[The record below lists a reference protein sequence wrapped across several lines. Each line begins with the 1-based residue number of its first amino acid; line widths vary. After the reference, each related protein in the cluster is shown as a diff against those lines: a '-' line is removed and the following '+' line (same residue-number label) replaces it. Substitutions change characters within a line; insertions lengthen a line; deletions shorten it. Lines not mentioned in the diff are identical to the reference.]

1 MRRVIGGLLLGLLAS
16 TPDMATASTISLG
29 LSGVDSPHIRFTNG
43 SIAFNDGSR
52 DSDFQVSDDAGFVGQ
67 SAGSGRVRNN
77 DGSVSIGAVQTVDF
91 GRGLQE
97 QSGSLAGAD
106 ASFSITDGVKSLTED
121 LDWVQIFTV
130 GPASSA
136 GAVGF
141 GSDDHRSNGPSASDA
156 SPKET
161 SGSPARR
168 TGVDGGLGTGNASF
182 LTSGPLGMN
191 LSFNFA
197 SKDSVDELERGIGG
211 LSSYADTLS
220 SNPVPEPA
228 SLLFL
233 GTGLLGLA
241 RSVRRRRRAKSQV
254 RMGSL

>member
-1 MRRVIGGLLLGLLAS
+1 MRRLIVGVLLGLLTSA
-16 TPDMATASTISLG
+16 PGVATASTISLG
-29 LSGVDSPHIRFTNG
+29 FSGVDHPQITFTNG
-43 SIAFNDGSR
+43 AITFAEGVG
-52 DSDFQVSDDAGFVGQ
+52 DSDFQTLSDAAGFVGR
-67 SAGSGRVRNN
+67 SAGSGRL
-77 DGSVSIGAVQTVDF
+77 GSNGGFLPVGVIQAVDF

-97 QSGSLAGAD
+97 QLGYLDGAD
-106 ASFSITDGVKSLTED
+106 ASFSMTDGVKSLAED

-130 GPASSA
+130 GPVSSV
-136 GAVGF
+136 GGPGF
-141 GSDDHRSNGPSASDA
+141 GSEEHKADDPPANGA

-161 SGSPARR
+161 LGSEARR
-168 TGVDGGLGTGNASF
+168 TDAGSRGTDNASF
-182 LTSGPLGMN
+182 LTSGPLGLH

-197 SKDSVDELERGIGG
+197 SKDSVDALEGGIGG
-211 LSSYADTLS
+211 LGSYAETLS

>member
-1 MRRVIGGLLLGLLAS
+1 MRRLIGGLLLGLLTSA
-16 TPDMATASTISLG
+16 PHMATASTISLG
-29 LSGVDSPHIRFTNG
+29 FSGVDSPHLTFTNG
-43 SIAFNDGSR
+43 AITFNDGAA
-52 DSDFQVSDDAGFVGQ
+52 DSDFQASGDAGLVGQ
-67 SAGSGRVRNN
+67 VVGNGRGGNN
-77 DGSVSIGAVQTVDF
+77 GGLFPIGGIEAVDF

-97 QSGSLAGAD
+97 QSGSLTGAD
-106 ASFSITDGVKSLTED
+106 ASFSITDGVKSLAED

-130 GPASSA
+130 GVAGSAAGAGFTSEAHRSIGTLANDASST
-136 GAVGF
+136 
-141 GSDDHRSNGPSASDA
+141 
-156 SPKET
+156 EI
-161 SGSPARR
+161 SGSGARR
-168 TGVDGGLGTGNASF
+168 ADVRGTDNASF

-197 SKDSVDELERGIGG
+197 SKDPVSELERGIGG

-228 SLLFL
+228 SLLLL

-254 RMGSL
+254 RVGSL